1 VLLRCGSCR
10 YRIGTGAVQSLTR
23 VNEAM
28 PAPRHQG
35 RIGRLRPRMRRM
47 HMSNY
52 LIQAPS
58 LLFIG
63 MVGLFSA
70 VLIYVSVT
78 DALRH

>member
-1 VLLRCGSCR
+1 
-10 YRIGTGAVQSLTR
+10 
-23 VNEAM
+23 
-28 PAPRHQG
+28 
-35 RIGRLRPRMRRM
+35 
-47 HMSNY
+47 MSNY